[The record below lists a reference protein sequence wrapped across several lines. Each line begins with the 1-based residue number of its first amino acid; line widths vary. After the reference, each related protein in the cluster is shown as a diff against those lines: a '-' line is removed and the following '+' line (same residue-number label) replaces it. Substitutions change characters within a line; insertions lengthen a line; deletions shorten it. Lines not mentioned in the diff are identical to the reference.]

1 MVTTLLVC
9 SLEYFKL
16 TLVLVLLT
24 VVTKL
29 MMRCSLMEEDF
40 FIAYFL
46 RGYCLPRQE
55 KVGLQEA
62 KAFGHVA
69 STFRELTVK
78 REGS

>member
-1 MVTTLLVC
+1 
-9 SLEYFKL
+9 
-16 TLVLVLLT
+16 
-24 VVTKL
+24 
-29 MMRCSLMEEDF
+29 MEEDF